1 MADEKKEGPSA
12 SLSVSGSENQAPETE
27 KEIDKTA
34 EETSE
39 KIEDIVADAV
49 EDVREEAEECQKD
62 TAQSAEAFLEAL
74 HQMQTTHS
82 GMMSDILDRLLM
94 VANRLEEL
102 TQTKEP
108 LTPEHSNPPQTP
120 APAETPETVET
131 VEVEPVA
138 PEKSEAESPVV
149 KKRVRRVI

>member
-1 MADEKKEGPSA
+1 MAEDTKEGPSA
-12 SLSVSGSENQAPETE
+12 SLSVSGSENPAPETE

-39 KIEDIVADAV
+39 KIEDIVAGAV
-49 EDVREEAEECQKD
+49 EDVKEEAEECQKD
-62 TAQSAEAFLEAL
+62 TAQNAGAFLEAL

-82 GMMSDILDRLLM
+82 GMMSEILDKLMM

-102 TQTKEP
+102 TQTKGP
-108 LTPEHSNPPQTP
+108 LTPEPSNQQTP
-120 APAETPETVET
+120 EPATETPPVEV

-149 KKRVRRVI
+149 KKRLRRVI